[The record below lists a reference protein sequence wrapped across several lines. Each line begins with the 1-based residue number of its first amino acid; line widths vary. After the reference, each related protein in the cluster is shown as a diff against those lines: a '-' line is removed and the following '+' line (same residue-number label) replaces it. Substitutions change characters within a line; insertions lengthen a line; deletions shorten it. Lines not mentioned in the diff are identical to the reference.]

1 MFFGGAGEQAAVVWH
16 RGEVVLGPLAHDFP
30 AAVPVASIAPIN
42 AALAELCVQAVDG
55 RDEFDTLGLGRHH
68 HVADW
73 TAG

>member
-1 MFFGGAGEQAAVVWH
+1 
-16 RGEVVLGPLAHDFP
+16 
-30 AAVPVASIAPIN
+30 VASIAPIN
-42 AALAELCVQAVDG
+42 AALAELGVQAVDG